1 MALKGQS
8 SVEFMS
14 VLGIALVISSPFIY
28 ASQSSVIELDDASRF
43 LTLEN
48 SFNDLTQVTEGLST
62 DSPPARKTVEFQT
75 PSGVEK
81 VYNPVFGNE
90 SALVFEMDSK
100 AGLVNRS
107 IFSETVI
114 DVKDTGELKSQ
125 GLHSLSVRK
134 ADEGINVSVIS

>member
-1 MALKGQS
+1 MSCKGQS

-48 SFNDLTQVTEGLST
+48 SFNDLKQAKDELST
-62 DSPPARKTVEFQT
+62 DSRPARRTVDFQT
-75 PSGVEK
+75 PSGVEQ

-90 SALVFEMDSK
+90 SALVFEMDSR

-114 DVKDTGELKSQ
+114 DVKGTDELRSQ